1 MLMMVNK
8 DLMTKI
14 VKRAKCTRIS
24 IMGNA
29 AVKCHVKDISRNAN
43 GATMIGQ

>member
-8 DLMTKI
+8 DLMTE
-14 VKRAKCTRIS
+14 RAKCTRIS

-29 AVKCHVKDISRNAN
+29 AVKCHVQDIPRNAN
-43 GATMIGQ
+43 GAMMIGQ